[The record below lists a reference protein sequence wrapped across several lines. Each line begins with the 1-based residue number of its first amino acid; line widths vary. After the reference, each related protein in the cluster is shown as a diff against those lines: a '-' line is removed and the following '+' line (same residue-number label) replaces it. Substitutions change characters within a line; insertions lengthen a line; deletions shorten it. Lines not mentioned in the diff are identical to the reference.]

1 MGGKG
6 RGDGREGE
14 RRWEGR
20 GEVMGGKGR
29 GGTHLA
35 YHCIADTWLT

>member
-14 RRWEGR
+14 RRREGR
-20 GEVMGGKGR
+20 GEVMGEKQR
-29 GGTHLA
+29 GDGTEGER
-35 YHCIADTWLT
+35 